1 MKKRVKLNIRGKVQG
16 VWFRG
21 STEKEALK
29 LNIKGWVKNNSD
41 GSVTVVAEGDE
52 EPLKTLIQWCKHGP
66 PGARVDDIEVSWLD
80 YRGEFETFQIRY

>member
-21 STEKEALK
+21 STEKEAIK

-41 GSVTVVAEGDE
+41 GSVSVVAEGDE
-52 EPLKTLIQWCKHGP
+52 EALKTLIQWCKHGP
-66 PGARVDDIEVSWLD
+66 TGARVDDIEVSWLD
-80 YRGEFETFQIRY
+80 YRGEFQNFQIRY